1 MPVKIAWARMV
12 LTLKGKGKYRGI
24 GLVEVLWKFCAVVVN
39 CCLKMIV
46 VLHDALHGFRTLR
59 GTATSTATLEAKLS
73 QKLAGIAYDNIFQV
87 LLYVRKAYNLL
98 DRERCLELLR
108 EYGLGP
114 NLAFSL
120 RTTGGDIGSYL
131 K

>member
-1 MPVKIAWARMV
+1 MQVMFRNRTVPVKIAWARMV

-39 CCLKMIV
+39 CCLKTIV

-98 DRERCLELLR
+98 DWECFL
-108 EYGLGP
+108 
-114 NLAFSL
+114 
-120 RTTGGDIGSYL
+120 
-131 K
+131 